1 MAHRHSPHFRR
12 TAAATLAA
20 LALAASPAAARPA
33 LDPTHHDS
41 VPAAPQAQAVEQ
53 PSDGGFAWGS
63 AVIGAGAATAV
74 CLLTGAG
81 VTTAARRHHREPR
94 TPSASAA

>member
-1 MAHRHSPHFRR
+1 MADRHIHPLRR

-20 LALAASPAAARPA
+20 LALAASPAAAVTA
-33 LDPTHHDS
+33 VDPIHHDT
-41 VPAAPQAQAVEQ
+41 VPAPQPQAVE

-81 VTTAARRHHREPR
+81 VTTAVRRHHREPR
-94 TPSASAA
+94 ATTAGAA